1 MGWEYA
7 CSCAVTLYSVALCG
21 VVCGVRTEYVD
32 VVKVLITMGW
42 WCVVVRTK
50 HIASSRDA
58 GVAESGLCVVVV
70 ADLRRAAVAPWGA
83 FDVSGVGWSG
93 GGAVRVRWLWD
104 GLEAVVVLNLRRVAC
119 M

>member
-21 VVCGVRTEYVD
+21 VVCGVRSEYVD
-32 VVKVLITMGW
+32 VVKVLVTMGW

-58 GVAESGLCVVVV
+58 GVAESGLCVVIV
-70 ADLRRAAVAPWGA
+70 ADLCRTAVAPWGA
-83 FDVSGVGWSG
+83 FNVSGVRWSG
-93 GGAVRVRWLWD
+93 GGAVCMQCLWD
-104 GLEAVVVLNLRRVAC
+104 GLEAVAVLVLRRVTY